1 MAITGFLVS
10 IQIFCNSGFIIL
22 TPLVKAISSEMRKSI
37 VSIGIALACGLV
49 ITHTMVPATP
59 RPVGVA
65 GIFEVNVGSLIFWG
79 LVLAVP
85 MLIGP
90 ILFACWGARKSGR
103 FPRRRATGRVN
114 SFFWGGN
121 RSIGITEGREQ
132 LRLYSVASTI
142 AWAIG
147 IVVLLILNA
156 LFG

>member
-22 TPLVKAISSEMRKSI
+22 TPLAKAISSEMRKSI

-59 RPVGVA
+59 GPVGVA

-114 SFFWGGN
+114 SFFWGAIA
-121 RSIGITEGREQ
+121 RS
-132 LRLYSVASTI
+132 ASRRAGSSCGSTRWP
-142 AWAIG
+142 ARSPGPSASSSC
-147 IVVLLILNA
+147 
-156 LFG
+156 